1 MKKME
6 NSFILAERKII
17 RKVVDLMVD
26 KSKLNVIYFANNKDV
41 IEFFETVTIH
51 SWTWERLT
59 EEERYRFLNLPVWKH
74 IKGTKKQ
81 RLEIF
86 HAIYHAFLVGLGY
99 DAIGWRETEEVPQ
112 F

>member
-1 MKKME
+1 
-6 NSFILAERKII
+6 
-17 RKVVDLMVD
+17 MVD
-26 KSKLNVIYFANNKDV
+26 TSKLNVVYFDNNKDV

-51 SWTWERLT
+51 SWTWKRLT
-59 EEERYRFLNLPVWKH
+59 KEERYKFLNLPVWKH

-86 HAIYHAFLVGLGY
+86 NSIYHAFLVGLGY
-99 DAIGWRETEEVPQ
+99 KPIGWRETEENIPQ